1 MASNSL
7 DEYIIRDL
15 MLQGAKVDSFGVG
28 ENLITSKSAPV
39 FGGVYKLV
47 SIADADGKLQPRIKI
62 SETVEKIT
70 TPDFKNLYRFFDRA
84 TGKAIADYIT
94 LHDETVDDS
103 GSLVIFDP
111 NNTWKKSK
119 ISNFEARPILTPIF
133 VDGKQVYQ
141 LPTLNEVRDYCKQ
154 QLDTLWDEVK
164 RFEYPHK
171 YYVDLSPS
179 LWEVRHNLLDR
190 HDFND

>member
-1 MASNSL
+1 M
-7 DEYIIRDL
+7 
-15 MLQGAKVDSFGVG
+15 VDFHQ
-28 ENLITSKSAPV
+28 NLVISV
-39 FGGVYKLV
+39 F
-47 SIADADGKLQPRIKI
+47 IKI
-62 SETVEKIT
+62 
-70 TPDFKNLYRFFDRA
+70 KNKYRVQR
-84 TGKAIADYIT
+84 
-94 LHDETVDDS
+94 
-103 GSLVIFDP
+103 
-111 NNTWKKSK
+111 SK

>member
-1 MASNSL
+1 
-7 DEYIIRDL
+7 
-15 MLQGAKVDSFGVG
+15 
-28 ENLITSKSAPV
+28 V